1 MGGGVDMIFAI
12 PKKQYCFH
20 QREEKISSLAF
31 CVLRLSLIKARKG
44 RELINKTK
52 PRSVGNCPREVRGVQ
67 RW

>member
-1 MGGGVDMIFAI
+1 MGGGVGMMIFAI

-44 RELINKTK
+44 REN
-52 PRSVGNCPREVRGVQ
+52 
-67 RW
+67 